1 MARAAVRVSIII
13 PTRDRPG
20 ALVECLRAL
29 ANSFPSDAETI
40 VVSDNGLVP
49 LENYVGPFVEPLRLR
64 CVTGRGRGP
73 AAARNCGLVVAAGDV
88 VCFTDDDCTPRF
100 GWVDALRSGVSGS
113 PPRAAGGTTVN
124 GLALNPYADA
134 AQLVLD
140 LIERHNLETG
150 TSVRFVPSNN
160 IAFPTAVLRRVG
172 GFDESFRTAEDRELC
187 RRWLRAGFALHRIPE
202 AIVEHRSDLNLR
214 SFIRQFFT
222 YGQGAARFHASAEI
236 GSLRETARFHLRLPM
251 LARRDVVA
259 RGFKRGSAL
268 STLLIIWELSNL
280 AGFVAAGVRPKWAL
294 INNVKTNPSGLPE

>member
-1 MARAAVRVSIII
+1 
-13 PTRDRPG
+13 
-20 ALVECLRAL
+20 
-29 ANSFPSDAETI
+29 
-40 VVSDNGLVP
+40 
-49 LENYVGPFVEPLRLR
+49 
-64 CVTGRGRGP
+64 
-73 AAARNCGLVVAAGDV
+73 
-88 VCFTDDDCTPRF
+88 
-100 GWVDALRSGVSGS
+100 
-113 PPRAAGGTTVN
+113 
-124 GLALNPYADA
+124 
-134 AQLVLD
+134 
-140 LIERHNLETG
+140 
-150 TSVRFVPSNN
+150 
-160 IAFPTAVLRRVG
+160 VLRKVG

-236 GSLRETARFHLRLPM
+236 GSFRETARFHLRLPM